1 MSEAALAFLVCRASS
16 RITFRSV
23 SEMACTDFGED
34 SKENVDL
41 EGETWSAEDSGTS
54 KVVGVVPVVPAG
66 LVNGLVE
73 VEEGRDIVVVV
84 VVVAD
89 ESWVECG
96 ILCAVGEEGCEE
108 RCKER
113 CEEEEY
119 GGVGYESRAWEADV
133 RGGRIFLL

>member
-1 MSEAALAFLVCRASS
+1 MTTGSLTSEAALAFLVCRASS

-54 KVVGVVPVVPAG
+54 RVVGVVPVVPAR

-73 VEEGRDIVVVV
+73 VEEGRDIVVVVV

-96 ILCAVGEEGCEE
+96 ILCAVGEE
-108 RCKER
+108 R
-113 CEEEEY
+113 CEEEY
-119 GGVGYESRAWEADV
+119 DGVGCESRMWEWEDLP
-133 RGGRIFLL
+133 F